1 MLRRA
6 IAEFRRCP
14 RNITDSKQCGVES
27 TGTPP
32 LVTLRGWMTDMH
44 RTAITVSVPI
54 IRAIAEYG
62 WVAADYTIL
71 AATLFPGGPKR
82 VND

>member
-1 MLRRA
+1 
-6 IAEFRRCP
+6 
-14 RNITDSKQCGVES
+14 
-27 TGTPP
+27 
-32 LVTLRGWMTDMH
+32 MTDMD
-44 RTAITVSVPI
+44 RTAIMVSVAI

-71 AATLFPGGPKR
+71 AATLFPSGPER

>member
-1 MLRRA
+1 
-6 IAEFRRCP
+6 
-14 RNITDSKQCGVES
+14 
-27 TGTPP
+27 
-32 LVTLRGWMTDMH
+32 MTDMH
-44 RTAITVSVPI
+44 RTAIMVSVAI